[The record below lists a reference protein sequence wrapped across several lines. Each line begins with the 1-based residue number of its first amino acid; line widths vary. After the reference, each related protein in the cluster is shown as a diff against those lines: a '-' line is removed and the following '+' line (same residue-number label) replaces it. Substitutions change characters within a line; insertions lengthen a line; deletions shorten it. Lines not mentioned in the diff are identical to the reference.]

1 MYMEKKKR
9 MCMEKKKNVYE
20 AGCFTLNLCVY
31 NGGIIFQDG
40 STKMSYY

>member
-1 MYMEKKKR
+1 MG
-9 MCMEKKKNVYE
+9 KKKNVYE